1 MSMTMT
7 MTMNMTLTVE
17 KPYFDPRLVF
27 VAPKPWSKY
36 TPYDYDYDYDYGYD
50 YVFDYNNAFAD
61 TLQAPLKLNLKF

>member
-1 MSMTMT
+1 MT

-50 YVFDYNNAFAD
+50 YVYVFD
-61 TLQAPLKLNLKF
+61 